1 MANTISCNKKM
12 SSLKLKATGKLTV
25 RLDTT
30 KGSISEQ
37 VDIYEEA
44 LQHIAREIK
53 RWKI

>member
-1 MANTISCNKKM
+1 ME
-12 SSLKLKATGKLTV
+12 SLKLKAPGELTI

-44 LQHIAREIK
+44 PQYIGREIK
-53 RWKI
+53 R